1 MALLADTASINT
13 ILGEGSSFSDG
24 VRISGNVR
32 VEGDIDG
39 SVDATGSV
47 FVGERARIRGDV
59 SADSAEI
66 FGIVLGDVYAP
77 ESVRLRST
85 AAVVGDVY
93 SRRVSMDDGVIF
105 HGHCISLV
113 DEAAFAE
120 ARESWRTER
129 AVLGSSLGGNGGG
142 RGSGEA

>member
-1 MALLADTASINT
+1 M
-13 ILGEGSSFSDG
+13 
-24 VRISGNVR
+24 
-32 VEGDIDG
+32 
-39 SVDATGSV
+39 
-47 FVGERARIRGDV
+47 
-59 SADSAEI
+59 
-66 FGIVLGDVYAP
+66 
-77 ESVRLRST
+77 RLRST

-129 AVLGSSLGGNGGG
+129 AVLGSSLGSNGSLGSQSSLGSLGSQSSLGGNGGG

>member
-39 SVDATGSV
+39 SVDATGCV

-59 SADSAEI
+59 SAELSSATCTRPNPC
-66 FGIVLGDVYAP
+66 GSAP
-77 ESVRLRST
+77 RRPSSATCTR
-85 AAVVGDVY
+85 AA
-93 SRRVSMDDGVIF
+93 
-105 HGHCISLV
+105 
-113 DEAAFAE
+113 
-120 ARESWRTER
+120 
-129 AVLGSSLGGNGGG
+129 
-142 RGSGEA
+142 